1 MFLRQL
7 VVIAMAFPQL
17 TTITNNIGDFV
28 KALGAGLFI
37 AVLGIVALIFMTSF
51 GNERRAM
58 LAKSAIV
65 MAFIG
70 LGLIIAAQT
79 AQTIITS
86 IFGG

>member
-1 MFLRQL
+1 MLFHLAA
-7 VVIAMAFPQL
+7 VAMDFPQL

-28 KALGAGLFI
+28 KALGVGLFL
-37 AVLGIVALIFMTSF
+37 AVIGIVALIFMTSF

-58 LAKSAIV
+58 LAKSAFV
-65 MAFIG
+65 MAFVG
-70 LGLIIAAQT
+70 LGLIIAATT